1 MNPELK
7 EQVLNEVD
15 AYDIVIDVNSIS
27 NITKGWDVK
36 MSEKGRQRYQEQSG
50 KKSCVVGVVGN
61 KNKGKSFL
69 LTKLAGI
76 KLPSGHSLTTKG
88 LSVKYPT
95 IDQQNIVLL
104 DTAGLETPITSST
117 EVYDLKKE
125 LENKLAEEKKEFDES
140 LEGLPD
146 DDGSKERK
154 EKEHE
159 DNLRREILSKFTTD
173 KQITEYFLQTFILQ
187 ESHILIFLVEQL
199 TYSDQKLL
207 NRIKNE
213 CKGKKLF
220 VVHNLYT
227 LTTKQQVEEYIE
239 NTLMKSL
246 TFKLK
251 KIKMTEFDEGAKK
264 EEAKK
269 EDVNQYFWAEEY
281 MGKSSDEDD
290 TDDDDKG
297 EIIHYIMANDNSEA
311 GKYYNAIA
319 IKLLQNQIKVF
330 SNTDV
335 FPIQDRLV
343 RYFVKKSGD
352 LIDGARIKKEDM
364 STENKKISLKDED
377 EEEPREIHLKK
388 CLIDE
393 LGFSKF
399 QGSLF
404 TPCYKHYINEDKTRF
419 IIEIELPGSVK
430 NVHFNLKIDKNGNYL
445 FMFTGRKE
453 FYLPS
458 SNILTLKTI
467 DKGKFELVLRVPMS
481 DINLKDTKIKE
492 MKRENGIQR
501 VEFELKPQTKIEED
515 EYDEPKPIEESN
527 E

>member
-36 MSEKGRQRYQEQSG
+36 MSEKGRAQYQKQSN

-61 KNKGKSFL
+61 KNKGKSFI

-125 LENKLAEEKKEFDES
+125 LDNKLAEEKKEFDES

-213 CKGKKLF
+213 FMIESTDHKVKAELSKEKFFIMRYKTMHTASLR
-220 VVHNLYT
+220 T
-227 LTTKQQVEEYIE
+227 PSPKRIE
-239 NTLMKSL
+239 NNLGWSSSFINVSAATVSVDAITEEKRRICFR
-246 TFKLK
+246 FKLN
-251 KIKMTEFDEGAKK
+251 G
-264 EEAKK
+264 
-269 EDVNQYFWAEEY
+269 
-281 MGKSSDEDD
+281 
-290 TDDDDKG
+290 
-297 EIIHYIMANDNSEA
+297 
-311 GKYYNAIA
+311 
-319 IKLLQNQIKVF
+319 
-330 SNTDV
+330 
-335 FPIQDRLV
+335 
-343 RYFVKKSGD
+343 
-352 LIDGARIKKEDM
+352 
-364 STENKKISLKDED
+364 ENKFI
-377 EEEPREIHLKK
+377 
-388 CLIDE
+388 
-393 LGFSKF
+393 
-399 QGSLF
+399 LF
-404 TPCYKHYINEDKTRF
+404 
-419 IIEIELPGSVK
+419 
-430 NVHFNLKIDKNGNYL
+430 
-445 FMFTGRKE
+445 
-453 FYLPS
+453 
-458 SNILTLKTI
+458 
-467 DKGKFELVLRVPMS
+467 
-481 DINLKDTKIKE
+481 E
-492 MKRENGIQR
+492 M
-501 VEFELKPQTKIEED
+501 
-515 EYDEPKPIEESN
+515 
-527 E
+527 

>member
-7 EQVLNEVD
+7 EQVLSEVD

-125 LENKLAEEKKEFDES
+125 LDNKLAEEKKEFDES

-207 NRIKNE
+207 NRIKN
-213 CKGKKLF
+213 
-220 VVHNLYT
+220 
-227 LTTKQQVEEYIE
+227 
-239 NTLMKSL
+239 
-246 TFKLK
+246 
-251 KIKMTEFDEGAKK
+251 
-264 EEAKK
+264 
-269 EDVNQYFWAEEY
+269 
-281 MGKSSDEDD
+281 
-290 TDDDDKG
+290 
-297 EIIHYIMANDNSEA
+297 
-311 GKYYNAIA
+311 
-319 IKLLQNQIKVF
+319 
-330 SNTDV
+330 
-335 FPIQDRLV
+335 
-343 RYFVKKSGD
+343 
-352 LIDGARIKKEDM
+352 
-364 STENKKISLKDED
+364 
-377 EEEPREIHLKK
+377 
-388 CLIDE
+388 
-393 LGFSKF
+393 
-399 QGSLF
+399 
-404 TPCYKHYINEDKTRF
+404 
-419 IIEIELPGSVK
+419 
-430 NVHFNLKIDKNGNYL
+430 
-445 FMFTGRKE
+445 
-453 FYLPS
+453 
-458 SNILTLKTI
+458 
-467 DKGKFELVLRVPMS
+467 
-481 DINLKDTKIKE
+481 
-492 MKRENGIQR
+492 
-501 VEFELKPQTKIEED
+501 
-515 EYDEPKPIEESN
+515 
-527 E
+527 

>member
-1 MNPELK
+1 MDVKLK
-7 EQVLNEVD
+7 EQVLKEID
-15 AYDIVIDVNSIS
+15 AYDVVIDVNAIS

-227 LTTKQQVEEYIE
+227 LTTKQQVEEYIQ
-239 NTLMKSL
+239 NTLMKS
-246 TFKLK
+246 
-251 KIKMTEFDEGAKK
+251 
-264 EEAKK
+264 
-269 EDVNQYFWAEEY
+269 
-281 MGKSSDEDD
+281 
-290 TDDDDKG
+290 
-297 EIIHYIMANDNSEA
+297 
-311 GKYYNAIA
+311 
-319 IKLLQNQIKVF
+319 
-330 SNTDV
+330 
-335 FPIQDRLV
+335 
-343 RYFVKKSGD
+343 
-352 LIDGARIKKEDM
+352 
-364 STENKKISLKDED
+364 
-377 EEEPREIHLKK
+377 
-388 CLIDE
+388 
-393 LGFSKF
+393 
-399 QGSLF
+399 
-404 TPCYKHYINEDKTRF
+404 
-419 IIEIELPGSVK
+419 
-430 NVHFNLKIDKNGNYL
+430 
-445 FMFTGRKE
+445 
-453 FYLPS
+453 
-458 SNILTLKTI
+458 
-467 DKGKFELVLRVPMS
+467 
-481 DINLKDTKIKE
+481 
-492 MKRENGIQR
+492 
-501 VEFELKPQTKIEED
+501 
-515 EYDEPKPIEESN
+515 
-527 E
+527 

>member
-1 MNPELK
+1 
-7 EQVLNEVD
+7 
-15 AYDIVIDVNSIS
+15 
-27 NITKGWDVK
+27 
-36 MSEKGRQRYQEQSG
+36 
-50 KKSCVVGVVGN
+50 
-61 KNKGKSFL
+61 
-69 LTKLAGI
+69 
-76 KLPSGHSLTTKG
+76 
-88 LSVKYPT
+88 
-95 IDQQNIVLL
+95 
-104 DTAGLETPITSST
+104 
-117 EVYDLKKE
+117 
-125 LENKLAEEKKEFDES
+125 
-140 LEGLPD
+140 
-146 DDGSKERK
+146 
-154 EKEHE
+154 
-159 DNLRREILSKFTTD
+159 
-173 KQITEYFLQTFILQ
+173 
-187 ESHILIFLVEQL
+187 
-199 TYSDQKLL
+199 
-207 NRIKNE
+207 
-213 CKGKKLF
+213 
-220 VVHNLYT
+220 
-227 LTTKQQVEEYIE
+227 
-239 NTLMKSL
+239 
-246 TFKLK
+246 
-251 KIKMTEFDEGAKK
+251 MTEFDEGAKK

-297 EIIHYIMANDNSEA
+297 EIIHYIMANENSEA

-377 EEEPREIHLKK
+377 EEPRVINLKK